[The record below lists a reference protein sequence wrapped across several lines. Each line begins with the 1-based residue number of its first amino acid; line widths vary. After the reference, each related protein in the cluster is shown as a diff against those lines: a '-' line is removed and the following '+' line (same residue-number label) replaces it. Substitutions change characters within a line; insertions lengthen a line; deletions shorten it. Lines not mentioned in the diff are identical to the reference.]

1 MIDQDPTPS
10 IQLDEAFEKNGLQLR
25 YPGFWQLE
33 CTEDGETSSI
43 TILAENTA
51 FWMVSIVPG
60 MVTADEVL
68 DSALES
74 YQEEYDE
81 FDVYERKMDK
91 SNSWMTQ
98 ELEVVCHDLITSVT
112 LNAIELEECSLFVLY
127 QGEDSDLDEKR
138 STFDAMTAS
147 LRVIPEEIGGSS

>member
-1 MIDQDPTPS
+1 MIDQDPTANVP
-10 IQLDEAFEKNGLQLR
+10 LDEAFEKNGLQLR
-25 YPGFWQLE
+25 YPGYWQLE
-33 CTEDGETSSI
+33 YTEEGETSSV
-43 TILAENTA
+43 TILTETTA

-60 MVTADEVL
+60 TATADEVL
-68 DSALES
+68 DAALES

-98 ELEVVCHDLITSVT
+98 ELEVVCHDLITNVA

-127 QGEDSDLDEKR
+127 QGEDADLDEKR
-138 STFDAMTAS
+138 STFDAITGS
-147 LRVIPEEIGGSS
+147 LRVIPEEIG